1 MVEMIDIDVLRNEVD
16 SAIASVEYNP
26 NDRDTNVRIV
36 EDIRNAITQLA
47 DGVIPS
53 AQHIAEVAVATN
65 ENIQIRDFLMGV
77 QLEKNIDYVGAY
89 VSLLGNTIKKDKVI
103 PLATVYCGLLYQVGE
118 KEDAKEFLSNVL
130 DISPEYSLALLLQR
144 VFTAGWEPS
153 GFQRMA
159 EELHEKVVAS
169 IYETQEATSDNS
181 SSN

>member
-1 MVEMIDIDVLRNEVD
+1 MIDLDVFRTEVD

-26 NDRDTNVRIV
+26 DDRDTNVRIV

-89 VSLLGNTIKKDKVI
+89 VSLLGNAIKKDKVI

-118 KEDAKEFLSNVL
+118 QEDAKEFLSHVL
-130 DISPEYSLALLLQR
+130 ELDPKYSLALLLRR
-144 VFTAGWEPS
+144 VFAANWEPEN
-153 GFQRMA
+153 FKNMA
-159 EELHEKVVAS
+159 EQLHEKVVAG
-169 IYETQEATSDNS
+169 IYGPEEATNDNS

>member
-1 MVEMIDIDVLRNEVD
+1 MINLDVLRTEVD
-16 SAIASVEYNP
+16 SAIATVEYNP

-53 AQHIAEVAVATN
+53 VQHIAEVAVATN

-89 VSLLGNTIKKDKVI
+89 VSLLGNAIKKDKVI

-118 KEDAKEFLSNVL
+118 QEDAKEFLSKVL
-130 DISPEYSLALLLQR
+130 DMDPQYSLALLLKR
-144 VFTAGWEPS
+144 VFAANWEPS
-153 GFQRMA
+153 SFQKMA
-159 EELHEKVVAS
+159 EELHEKVVAG